1 MSWTFDPQE
10 GANYRFD
17 YVRLCAEMNANREH
31 ATELIRVFA
40 PKDLFFLAY
49 FVLGI
54 PCNHPWLVDR
64 IREVEEERY
73 GVMDLWPRE
82 HFKSTILTYALII
95 WEILQNPEERIGIM
109 SHTRG
114 IAKAFLQRIKVT
126 LESNQ
131 YLLDAFPDIFYQ
143 KPEYESPRWSLDHG
157 IVVKRQGN
165 YAESTVEAWGL
176 VDGMPTGKHFSVMN
190 FDDLVT
196 VESVNTPET
205 MRKLREC
212 YQMADNLGDRRGR
225 RRVIGTI
232 YHHAD
237 LHCWLEKQ
245 GVLKVRKYPAKVHG
259 RGVYLTNE
267 ELDRKKRNQG
277 EYIFSCQ
284 MMLSPISEDN
294 QTFRREDL
302 KFFKQVS
309 HKMHYYILVDPAGK
323 KNRTSDFTVM
333 FVIGVDSRH
342 NRYVLDMV
350 REKLNLRERWE
361 RLKKLVL
368 QYDPKLVGYEE
379 YGMQSD
385 IDYIQEKMTETGV
398 HFKIEKVAGLA
409 SKEDRIRRLQP
420 LFQEGRIILPATFYA
435 FDQETLEKVDLVER
449 FITDE
454 YDAFPYSL
462 HDDLLDCLSRQCD
475 IVLDFPSESILNRV
489 FHRKY
494 NPLDTEAHSGE
505 GWMAG

>member
-49 FVLGI
+49 FVLGV

-165 YAESTVEAWGL
+165 YAESTVEA
-176 VDGMPTGKHFSVMN
+176 
-190 FDDLVT
+190 
-196 VESVNTPET
+196 
-205 MRKLREC
+205 
-212 YQMADNLGDRRGR
+212 
-225 RRVIGTI
+225 
-232 YHHAD
+232 
-237 LHCWLEKQ
+237 
-245 GVLKVRKYPAKVHG
+245 
-259 RGVYLTNE
+259 
-267 ELDRKKRNQG
+267 
-277 EYIFSCQ
+277 
-284 MMLSPISEDN
+284 
-294 QTFRREDL
+294 
-302 KFFKQVS
+302 
-309 HKMHYYILVDPAGK
+309 
-323 KNRTSDFTVM
+323 
-333 FVIGVDSRH
+333 
-342 NRYVLDMV
+342 
-350 REKLNLRERWE
+350 
-361 RLKKLVL
+361 
-368 QYDPKLVGYEE
+368 
-379 YGMQSD
+379 
-385 IDYIQEKMTETGV
+385 
-398 HFKIEKVAGLA
+398 
-409 SKEDRIRRLQP
+409 
-420 LFQEGRIILPATFYA
+420 
-435 FDQETLEKVDLVER
+435 
-449 FITDE
+449 
-454 YDAFPYSL
+454 
-462 HDDLLDCLSRQCD
+462 
-475 IVLDFPSESILNRV
+475 
-489 FHRKY
+489 
-494 NPLDTEAHSGE
+494 
-505 GWMAG
+505 